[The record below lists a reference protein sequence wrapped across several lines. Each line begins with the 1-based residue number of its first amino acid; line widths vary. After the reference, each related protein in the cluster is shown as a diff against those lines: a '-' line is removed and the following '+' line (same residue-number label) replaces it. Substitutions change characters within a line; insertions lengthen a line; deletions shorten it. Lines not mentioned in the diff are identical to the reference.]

1 MYKIIMIDD
10 EPWALKGIRNIIDW
24 ESYGFTDIQTFG
36 NPIEALEAIQKHCPD
51 VVCTDVL
58 MPGLSG
64 LELIERCREMDVHPL
79 FIVISAYAE
88 FEYAKRA
95 LDGGA
100 FSYILKPLEEDQIAE
115 LAEKLQS
122 ALRQDQMDRS
132 AESIRTLVMQALTS
146 ERTVRFDSYI
156 EQSGIF
162 SNPYQ
167 ICMTDSV
174 TATVNAPWF
183 RIYDDL
189 VLAVLPGEGAASIPT
204 LCGFSQTAQS
214 EEEVCQRIWEALVCY
229 YTLRFYGKKTGSAVY
244 HECNNYIMK
253 EADKIVSAVYAGNL
267 LHARALLDSMQ
278 MQAVEQQFMIDDM
291 TYFYNN
297 ILQGIFIRY
306 PNKEVQET
314 LQAFDSC
321 FQMYSI
327 MQTEEA
333 MFKSLRV
340 LIDDS
345 IQAFIDVED
354 VSDASMLAVRYA
366 DTHYTEMINLELLS
380 EQFHV
385 SISHLSRQF
394 KRITGVPF
402 TEYIMK
408 KRIAHAC
415 ELLRYTKLP
424 VKAVGIRSGY
434 PDYFHFNKVFK
445 KVVGVSPLAYRKEG
459 RDDAHS

>member
-1 MYKIIMIDD
+1 
-10 EPWALKGIRNIIDW
+10 
-24 ESYGFTDIQTFG
+24 
-36 NPIEALEAIQKHCPD
+36 
-51 VVCTDVL
+51 
-58 MPGLSG
+58 
-64 LELIERCREMDVHPL
+64 
-79 FIVISAYAE
+79 
-88 FEYAKRA
+88 
-95 LDGGA
+95 
-100 FSYILKPLEEDQIAE
+100 
-115 LAEKLQS
+115 
-122 ALRQDQMDRS
+122 
-132 AESIRTLVMQALTS
+132 
-146 ERTVRFDSYI
+146 
-156 EQSGIF
+156 
-162 SNPYQ
+162 
-167 ICMTDSV
+167 
-174 TATVNAPWF
+174 
-183 RIYDDL
+183 
-189 VLAVLPGEGAASIPT
+189 
-204 LCGFSQTAQS
+204 
-214 EEEVCQRIWEALVCY
+214 
-229 YTLRFYGKKTGSAVY
+229 
-244 HECNNYIMK
+244 MK

-327 MQTEEA
+327 MQTEET

-345 IQAFIDVED
+345 IQASIDVED

-408 KRIAHAC
+408 KHIAHAC

-434 PDYFHFNKVFK
+434 PDYFHFNKVF
-445 KVVGVSPLAYRKEG
+445 
-459 RDDAHS
+459 